1 MEAML
6 ILNYSATDSAT
17 LISSQITRNLTAD
30 KETFVWTNEEIA
42 RMIQITV
49 RPILVALGTVG
60 NCLTV
65 YIMRATSLKDVSSCF
80 YMFLLALA
88 DLRK

>member
-1 MEAML
+1 M
-6 ILNYSATDSAT
+6 LNYSTTDLNA
-17 LISSQITRNLTAD
+17 SQIILQN
-30 KETFVWTNEEIA
+30 KETFIWTNAEIA
-42 RMIQITV
+42 RMIQIIV
-49 RPILVALGTVG
+49 RPILVMFGTVG

-65 YIMRATSLKDVSSCF
+65 YIMRTTLLKDVSSCF